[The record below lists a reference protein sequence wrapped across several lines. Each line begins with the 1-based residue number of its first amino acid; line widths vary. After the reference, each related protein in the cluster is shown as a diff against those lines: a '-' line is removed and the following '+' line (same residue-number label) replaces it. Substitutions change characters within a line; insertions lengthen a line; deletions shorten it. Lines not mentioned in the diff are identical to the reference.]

1 MEIDLRRQRPRSKN
15 KTRISRAI
23 EQRPFGIRN
32 SAFVAKSGRA
42 LFRFLQ
48 ADSEKMRGGSPKPS
62 RTLFSPEGALEN
74 GRGAPDRFLAVLQAE
89 LLPFF

>member
-32 SAFVAKSGRA
+32 SAFVAISVRA
-42 LFRFLQ
+42 VFRFLQ

-62 RTLFSPEGALEN
+62 RNRFSPEGALKN
-74 GRGAPDRFLAVLQAE
+74 GRSDPDQFPAVLQAE